1 MGAIEKRIIS
11 SMSMLRIFSGLLEI
25 ATAILIFR
33 FQRVE
38 TALQLNALL
47 GLAGPIV
54 FLIVS
59 ALGIVAVAVKITPC
73 KIVLI
78 VLGVVFTLLGTK
90 N

>member
-1 MGAIEKRIIS
+1 
-11 SMSMLRIFSGLLEI
+11 MLRILSGLLEI
-25 ATAILIFR
+25 TTAIFILR

-47 GLAGPIV
+47 GLVGPII
-54 FLIVS
+54 FLLVS
-59 ALGIVAVAVKITPC
+59 ALGIVAVAVKISPF

-78 VLGVVFTLLGTK
+78 VLGVIFTLLGTK